1 MCVVHEAVED
11 GVGDGRVG
19 DQLVPVLDGELAG
32 HDRRA
37 SPVAVI
43 TRLDAPFLVSLSE
56 LAGKTV
62 AVPEAHVTTD
72 YLRKLP
78 IPGMIPDSGR
88 RRQSERKSLRR

>member
-37 SPVAVI
+37 SAVAVI
-43 TRLDAPFLVSLSE
+43 DDLQQIAGLILADRGEAPVVEDQQIDARQGLEQARQRPACRDTSRVR
-56 LAGKTV
+56 A
-62 AVPEAHVTTD
+62 
-72 YLRKLP
+72 
-78 IPGMIPDSGR
+78 SGR
-88 RRQSERKSLRR
+88 AR